1 MENREII
8 LNEEEKQFLAAA
20 KIFYEDLKEFH
31 EQDAKELL
39 HSSFG
44 NFNTVTTHTVT
55 GFTDRNTI

>member
-31 EQDAKELL
+31 EQDIKELFEED
-39 HSSFG
+39 STKI
-44 NFNTVTTHTVT
+44 NFIN
-55 GFTDRNTI
+55 